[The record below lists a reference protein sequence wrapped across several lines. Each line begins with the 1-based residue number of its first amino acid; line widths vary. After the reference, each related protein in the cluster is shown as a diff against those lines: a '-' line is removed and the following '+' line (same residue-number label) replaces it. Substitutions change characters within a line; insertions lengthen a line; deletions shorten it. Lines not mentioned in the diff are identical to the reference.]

1 MAEENHI
8 SGQKLVKPEFVNE
21 AEVPTLFVNVL
32 NVRAGLEEFYL
43 TFGTALPIEV
53 KQIEELEAVDTVKVR
68 PLFRCAVTMSAMRQM
83 IDLMENVY
91 NQQRQIG
98 ASNPSQENESEGR

>member
-8 SGQKLVKPEFVNE
+8 LGQKLVKPEFVNE

-32 NVRAGLEEFYL
+32 NVRAGSEEFYL

-53 KQIEELEAVDTVKVR
+53 RHIEELEDVDTVKVQ
-68 PLFRCAVTMSAMRQM
+68 PLFRCAVTKSAMRQM
-83 IDLMENVY
+83 IDLMENIY
-91 NQQRQIG
+91 NQQQLG
-98 ASNPSQENESEGR
+98 ASGQSQENESEGR